1 MSAAKIRPTGPDS
14 GDGPPSPPSRR
25 ARLLRIA
32 AIVVAGLLVLG
43 LGVLALTLTQATAP
57 PVAGPPSTAP
67 SKPAPTPTESGTGG
81 ESATPEP
88 SEPGSIDGSP
98 APVADPV
105 DLGEIGTIAPGLTA
119 EIVGVEVVDGTARGP
134 GEIAGEALRVTVSI
148 ANGTSSEA
156 SLQTAVVSAYSG
168 PERDPAPE
176 LREPGGRP
184 LPQSVDAMSDAE
196 GVYLFTVPEAAR
208 DDVTII
214 VDYSVDVAPLV
225 FRGDVRQ
232 LIVP

>member
-1 MSAAKIRPTGPDS
+1 MSAANIRPTGPDAGGGS
-14 GDGPPSPPSRR
+14 PSLPSRR

-43 LGVLALTLTQATAP
+43 LGVLALTLTQSPAP
-57 PVAGPPSTAP
+57 PVAAPPSTAP
-67 SKPAPTPTESGTGG
+67 STPAPAPTASESGG
-81 ESATPEP
+81 ESSAPEP
-88 SEPGSIDGSP
+88 SEPGGNDGSP
-98 APVADPV
+98 APGADPV
-105 DLGEIGTIAPGLTA
+105 DLGETGTIAPGLTA

-148 ANGTSSEA
+148 ANGTSNEA

-184 LPQSVDAMSDAE
+184 LPSSVEPMDDAE

-208 DDVTII
+208 GDVTII

-232 LIVP
+232 LISP